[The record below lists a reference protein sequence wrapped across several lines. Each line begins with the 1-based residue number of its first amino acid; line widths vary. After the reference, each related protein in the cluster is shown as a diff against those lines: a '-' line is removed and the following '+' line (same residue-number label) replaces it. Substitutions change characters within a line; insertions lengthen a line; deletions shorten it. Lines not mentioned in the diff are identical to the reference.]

1 VANWAAYP
9 GMDPGFAGL
18 RTPGSWLV
26 ADTGKEAP

>member
-1 VANWAAYP
+1 
-9 GMDPGFAGL
+9 MDPGFAGL